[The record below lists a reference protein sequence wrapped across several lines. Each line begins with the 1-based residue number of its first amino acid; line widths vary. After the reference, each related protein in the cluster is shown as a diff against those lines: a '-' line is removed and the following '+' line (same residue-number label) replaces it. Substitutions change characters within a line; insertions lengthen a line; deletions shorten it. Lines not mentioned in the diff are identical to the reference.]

1 MIDLSTLPN
10 SPPAAT
16 ANNEVPEDFVQES
29 GVPESVVPE
38 SVVPEGVVPVA
49 IVPVEGVLEI
59 AQVEEVP
66 ETVLP
71 ENESDM
77 PVESAVVPPI
87 PPQDVVPV
95 AQPSTS
101 TLPVVSP
108 LPEDEVPEDEVPED
122 NAEIPAVA
130 TTSQDDPSSTML
142 PPSQIPQVNLLPPT
156 PNASQDGANSGPTTL
171 LKVPEPPPHME
182 DAPSS
187 PVPEVSQPR
196 RSPRLTSP
204 APGSKRPPSGP
215 LEEPPSKKPREQ

>member
-29 GVPESVVPE
+29 GVPESVVLE
-38 SVVPEGVVPVA
+38 SVVLEGVVPVA
-49 IVPVEGVLEI
+49 VVPVEGVLEI

-71 ENESDM
+71 ENESHM

-156 PNASQDGANSGPTTL
+156 TNASQEGANYGPTTL
-171 LKVPEPPPHME
+171 LKVPEPPTHME

-196 RSPRLTSP
+196 RSPHLTSP
-204 APGSKRPPSGP
+204 APGSKRPPSAHIIVTA
-215 LEEPPSKKPREQ
+215 LY

>member
-29 GVPESVVPE
+29 GVPESVVPESVVVE

-108 LPEDEVPEDEVPED
+108 LLEDEVLED
-122 NAEIPAVA
+122 NTEIPEVA
-130 TTSQDDPSSTML
+130 TT
-142 PPSQIPQVNLLPPT
+142 
-156 PNASQDGANSGPTTL
+156 
-171 LKVPEPPPHME
+171 
-182 DAPSS
+182 
-187 PVPEVSQPR
+187 
-196 RSPRLTSP
+196 
-204 APGSKRPPSGP
+204 
-215 LEEPPSKKPREQ
+215 

>member
-1 MIDLSTLPN
+1 MIDRSTPPN

-16 ANNEVPEDFVQES
+16 ANDEVLEDFVRES
-29 GVPESVVPE
+29 GVLESI
-38 SVVPEGVVPVA
+38 VPEGVVPV
-49 IVPVEGVLEI
+49 EGVLDI
-59 AQVEEVP
+59 APVKEVL

-108 LPEDEVPEDEVPED
+108 LPEDEVPED
-122 NAEIPAVA
+122 NAEIPEVA
-130 TTSQDDPSSTML
+130 TISQDDPYSTML

-156 PNASQDGANSGPTTL
+156 PNASQEGVNSGPTTL
-171 LKVPEPPPHME
+171 LKVPEPPTHMV

-196 RSPRLTSP
+196 RYPRLTSP

-215 LEEPPSKKPREQ
+215 LEEPPSKKSREQ

>member
-38 SVVPEGVVPVA
+38 SVVVESVVPEGVVPVA
-49 IVPVEGVLEI
+49 VVLVEGVLEI

-66 ETVLP
+66 GTVLP

-77 PVESAVVPPI
+77 PVESAIIPPI
-87 PPQDVVPV
+87 PQQDVVPV

-108 LPEDEVPEDEVPED
+108 LPEDEVPED
-122 NAEIPAVA
+122 NTEIPEVA
-130 TTSQDDPSSTML
+130 TT
-142 PPSQIPQVNLLPPT
+142 
-156 PNASQDGANSGPTTL
+156 
-171 LKVPEPPPHME
+171 
-182 DAPSS
+182 
-187 PVPEVSQPR
+187 
-196 RSPRLTSP
+196 
-204 APGSKRPPSGP
+204 
-215 LEEPPSKKPREQ
+215 